1 VRPTGGDAN
10 GGALG
15 SDAGTAPSDRRLGLK
30 QAEAEAGRTAA
41 ALKERENRLVEAQR
55 LARLGSWSVEAATGV
70 QVWSDELYRL
80 WGFEPQSFEPDM
92 ARLFDRLHPEDA
104 EPVREACLAQMAT
117 PVPWAGEFRV
127 ILPDGTTRWLET
139 RMAPLE
145 DDAGT
150 VVGAHGI
157 TQDITERKVAEE
169 QVRFRADLLEAVG
182 LAIVGTDLS
191 GSITYWGPGAENLYG
206 WTAQEVLGRKIAD
219 VVAAASDEQDR
230 IEARTRLGR
239 GERWAGTL
247 ERGRRDG
254 SRFLAQLTTTP
265 VLDGSG
271 QLVGNISIGADVS
284 LREQASAEL
293 ARARD
298 HAIEAS
304 LLKSHFLANMS
315 HEIRTPMNGVLGM
328 TELLLTTA
336 LDTRQR
342 EYAEIVHTSG
352 DALMTILNDI
362 LDLSKIEA
370 GRLDLEYVD
379 FDVAAVIEDVA
390 ELFASQAHA
399 KGLELVTSMGGDVPA
414 AVRGDPGRLRQV
426 LSNLLGNAIKFT
438 SRGLVMVTA
447 TVDRSEG
454 NATTLRLQVDDTGIG
469 IDEQQAARIFEPF
482 IQADSTTTR
491 QYGGTGLGL
500 TITRQLVE
508 LMGGECGV
516 DSEVGV
522 GSSFWCT
529 VALQGARHISTSTR
543 SQKDSQLGG
552 MRVLV
557 VDDNP
562 TNGAVLEGYLL
573 AWGMNVVGTGSGM
586 EALDAARA
594 AEATGQPFA
603 LALIDQSMPT
613 MNGLELANAF
623 AVDPALAG
631 TAVVLLTSSD
641 DDGEPAGSADI
652 AAHLPKPVRREHLRR
667 CLHEVIVGAQATA
680 DPPSAETARTG
691 RGRVLLAEDNAIN
704 QQVALAMLEDGGYQV
719 DVVDNGVEAVSA
731 VRARRYDAVLMDC
744 QMPRMNG
751 VEAALAI
758 RAEEGGR
765 RRAPIIALTAGAM
778 PEDRDRC
785 LAAGMDD
792 YVSKPFRKGDLLAVV
807 ARWAANDTPEGRVDG
822 TP

>member
-1 VRPTGGDAN
+1 M
-10 GGALG
+10 G

-30 QAEAEAGRTAA
+30 EAEAEAGRTAA
-41 ALKERENRLVEAQR
+41 ALKERENRLAEAQR
-55 LARLGSWSVEAATGV
+55 LARLGSWSVEAATGA

-92 ARLFDRLHPEDA
+92 ARLVDRLHPEDA
-104 EPVREACLAQMAT
+104 ERVREAWLAQMTT
-117 PVPWAGEFRV
+117 PVPWAGEYRV
-127 ILPDGTTRWLET
+127 ILPDGTSRWLET

-145 DDAGT
+145 NDAGT

-157 TQDITERKVAEE
+157 TQDITDRKAAEE
-169 QVRFRADLLEAVG
+169 QVQFRADLLEAVG
-182 LAIVGTDLS
+182 QAIVATDLS
-191 GSITYWGPGAENLYG
+191 GYITYWGPGAESLYG

-399 KGLELVTSMGGDVPA
+399 KGLELVTSIGADVPA

-529 VALQGARHISTSTR
+529 VALQGARHISTSPR
-543 SQKDSQLGG
+543 SEEDNQLGG
-552 MRVLV
+552 MSVLV

-573 AWGMNVVGTGSGM
+573 AWGMNVVSTGSGM

-603 LALIDQSMPT
+603 LALIDQCMPT

-623 AVDPALAG
+623 AVDAG
-631 TAVVLLTSSD
+631 TCGHGRGSSD
-641 DDGEPAGSADI
+641 
-652 AAHLPKPVRREHLRR
+652 LLRR
-667 CLHEVIVGAQATA
+667 
-680 DPPSAETARTG
+680 R
-691 RGRVLLAEDNAIN
+691 
-704 QQVALAMLEDGGYQV
+704 
-719 DVVDNGVEAVSA
+719 
-731 VRARRYDAVLMDC
+731 
-744 QMPRMNG
+744 
-751 VEAALAI
+751 
-758 RAEEGGR
+758 
-765 RRAPIIALTAGAM
+765 
-778 PEDRDRC
+778 
-785 LAAGMDD
+785 
-792 YVSKPFRKGDLLAVV
+792 
-807 ARWAANDTPEGRVDG
+807 
-822 TP
+822 